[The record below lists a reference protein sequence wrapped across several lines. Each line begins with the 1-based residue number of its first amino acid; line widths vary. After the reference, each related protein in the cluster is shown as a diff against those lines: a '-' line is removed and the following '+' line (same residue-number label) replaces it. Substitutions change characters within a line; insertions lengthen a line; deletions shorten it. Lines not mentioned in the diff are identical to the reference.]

1 MIKETEIMN
10 RGFDCL
16 LRELGDVETEIFVS
30 FLLSNRFDYTKWR
43 EDKFDDM
50 TLSEIGKSAADYAQ
64 KHPFK
69 GTATVI

>member
-1 MIKETEIMN
+1 MIKEAEIMN

-30 FLLSNRFDYTKWR
+30 FLLSDRFDYTKWR

-50 TLSEIGKSAADYAQ
+50 TLFFIIITTSIR
-64 KHPFK
+64 
-69 GTATVI
+69 TV